1 MTNTQAWDYAVG
13 MIKVDGLE
21 PTQEFKEYIEKEKR
35 GEVTM
40 ADIKQYLDKKYK
52 VKEETVNACR
62 NVRHPKGFRACFV
75 RDAGQ
80 ALERNGYV

>member
-1 MTNTQAWDYAVG
+1 MTNAQAWDYAVG

-52 VKEETVNACR
+52 VKEEKVN
-62 NVRHPKGFRACFV
+62 G
-75 RDAGQ
+75 
-80 ALERNGYV
+80 